1 VALVTIT
8 EPERLQAAVGAL
20 WAAYLAAMA
29 TLKMQFAFVV
39 SIALGMADSVKL
51 PAVTLL
57 APVLAPLFG
66 AKFRHWAEPSITTL
80 INLIALLVA
89 WYLQMVISAVYSGL
103 KGARIFGSALVIFL
117 AETLLPRLPAS
128 FPEWLLMGIR
138 RDDFN
143 PDDTYVDEVVSAV
156 TFAAG
161 LWFQLSRGFAVPFPL
176 DLVLLPVSLCEG
188 FLRWQ
193 ITFFTPDAQ
202 AQSALAG

>member
-1 VALVTIT
+1 
-8 EPERLQAAVGAL
+8 
-20 WAAYLAAMA
+20 M
-29 TLKMQFAFVV
+29 
-39 SIALGMADSVKL
+39 
-51 PAVTLL
+51 TLL

-103 KGARIFGSALVIFL
+103 RGARIFGSALVIFL
-117 AETLLPRLPAS
+117 SETLLPRLPAA

-138 RDDFN
+138 RNDFH
-143 PDDTYVDEVVSAV
+143 PDDTYVDEVASAV